1 MAFEHS
7 VPNKFFILSRLSKQV
22 TEEVDIHAD
31 QPQRALPER
40 PIICQGV
47 RKVPGIEDLH
57 LIKHAHGVFIY
68 EVRKNKVYNIQLSK
82 LCKSADKQ
90 HQKSQPLVH
99 QQQADQVQK
108 QQETGQKDRDDE
120 DRLPVS
126 EAPTAS
132 TYETISD
139 GWSFSDLL
147 HIHRDQLTQSYSLL
161 VVEGR
166 QPVFRVNKYDITD
179 IINAFKLMRLEESE
193 RKR

>member
-1 MAFEHS
+1 M
-7 VPNKFFILSRLSKQV
+7 
-22 TEEVDIHAD
+22 
-31 QPQRALPER
+31 
-40 PIICQGV
+40 
-47 RKVPGIEDLH
+47 
-57 LIKHAHGVFIY
+57 FIY

-82 LCKSADKQ
+82 LCKSADNQ
-90 HQKSQPLVH
+90 HKKSLPLVH
-99 QQQADQVQK
+99 NKQANQVQK
-108 QQETGQKDRDDE
+108 QQETDQEDGNDE